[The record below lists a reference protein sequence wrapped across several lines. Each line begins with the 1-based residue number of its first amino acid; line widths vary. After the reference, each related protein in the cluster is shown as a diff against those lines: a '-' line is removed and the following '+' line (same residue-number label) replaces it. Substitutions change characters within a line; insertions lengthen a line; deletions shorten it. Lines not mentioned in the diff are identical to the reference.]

1 MRNPDFLFIQLPIP
15 QLVPQ
20 ELTGNIP
27 LAGAS
32 MALIAR
38 HEGIAEESLPAIL
51 PQDLMNRLG
60 DAALVRHIV
69 QQAPRTVGFTC
80 TVWNIERSIYLAD
93 WLRQE
98 LPGVR
103 IILGGPDIAA
113 DSSFVKKADAAFDYA
128 VEGEG
133 EAALLH
139 LLRGNA
145 PETIGGLL
153 LPGGKRTNGAFS
165 PASITSLDPVH
176 DPFLAGLVRAEPD
189 GVMSVELYR
198 GCKYACSF
206 CRYHHGRLRDAPAV
220 RGAAN
225 VRELFSWAR
234 GNGIREIY
242 LLDPSLEQRA
252 DFEEFLDML
261 ASVNK
266 PALDIFCELRI
277 EHIDASLAGKLS
289 AAGVRTAETGLQTIS
304 EAALSRAG
312 RTSDLKRFEAAVTL
326 LRDRDIAIR
335 ADAMIGLPGDTPQG
349 FDRTLEFLLQHDLA
363 GHAQIFRTQALP
375 GTRLRAQAG
384 KLGVVY
390 EEAPPY
396 FVLSTPGWPE
406 DIMEESFSW
415 AEEKLGINLAPE
427 ERPLLAE
434 TSWLN
439 RGCTRRSL
447 PGADAAIYLG
457 FDLDNQ
463 LSHETIDNDAFAD
476 IGNAVTLFVKTS
488 EPHMHRDRLD
498 AAVGRLLCD
507 NPFTALTVAA
517 AIPAN
522 VPLDL
527 FDAIIDAMDEQPY
540 SNYAARMYGHSFS
553 PMPGRR
559 TLAVIDADQRRFAH
573 KDWLASL
580 HEACEVVWSVASSS
594 PDEVVSLI
602 ERFHQPEEDY
612 LFVDL
617 RVPVAQERIKPFFDK
632 LAAACIDPQMLL
644 LPAPDL
650 MWRWIEWLEGR

>member
-1 MRNPDFLFIQLPIP
+1 MHNPDFLFIQLPIP

-32 MALIAR
+32 MALFAR
-38 HEGIAEESLPAIL
+38 HEGVAEDMLPAIL
-51 PQDLMNRLG
+51 PQDLMNRLC

-69 QQAPRTVGFTC
+69 QQAPHTVGFTC
-80 TVWNIERSIYLAD
+80 TVWNIERSLYLAD
-93 WLRQE
+93 WIKQE

-113 DSSFVKKADAAFDYA
+113 DSSFVKKAHAEFDYA

-145 PETIGGLL
+145 PETLGGLL
-153 LPGGKRTNGAFS
+153 LPGGKRTGGAFS
-165 PASITSLDPVH
+165 PAFIATLDPVH

-252 DFEEFLDML
+252 DFSEFLDML

-277 EHIDASLAGKLS
+277 ECIDEHLAAKLS
-289 AAGVRTAETGLQTIS
+289 TAGVRTVETGLQTIS
-304 EAALSRAG
+304 EAALARAG
-312 RTSDLKRFEAAVTL
+312 RSSDLKRFEAAIQL
-326 LRDRDIAIR
+326 LHDRDIAIR

-375 GTRLRAQAG
+375 GTRLRAQAA

-396 FVLSTPGWPE
+396 FVLSTPEWPE

-427 ERPLLAE
+427 ERPLLAD
-434 TSWLN
+434 TSWLDH
-439 RGCTRRSL
+439 GSARR
-447 PGADAAIYLG
+447 AIPDVNATIYAG
-457 FDLDNQ
+457 YDLDNQ
-463 LSHETIDNDAFAD
+463 KACEKIDNDAFDD
-476 IGNAVTLFVKTS
+476 IANAVTLFVKTS
-488 EPHMHRDRLD
+488 EPHMQRDRMD
-498 AAVGRLLCD
+498 AAVGRLLSD
-507 NPFTALTVAA
+507 NPFAALTVAA

-527 FDAIIDAMDEQPY
+527 FDAIIDAMDEQPF
-540 SNYAARMYGHSFS
+540 SNYAARMYSHSFS

-559 TLAVIDADQRRFAH
+559 TLAVIDADQKRFAH

-580 HEACEVVWSVASSS
+580 HESCEVVWSLKSSH
-594 PDEVVSLI
+594 PDEVLSLV

-617 RVPVAQERIKPFFDK
+617 RVPVSEERIKPFFDK

-644 LPAPDL
+644 LPATDL
-650 MWRWIEWLEGR
+650 MWRWIEWLEGK